1 MASKQE
7 IPVLVSA
14 ENLCAHTMKICNNIN
29 NFPKKWRY
37 TLVDRTINATLDI
50 RQYINEANH
59 ESGEERVYCIDKSI
73 RSCEDLKFYIKLC
86 HEVLHPQCSIPYW
99 DEMVENIEK
108 QLHNWKSYT
117 RKQLKT

>member
-1 MASKQE
+1 MAGKQE
-7 IPVLVSA
+7 IPVLVAA
-14 ENLCAHTMKICNNIN
+14 ENLCFHTMKICNNIN

-59 ESGEERVYCIDKSI
+59 ESGEERIYCIDKSI